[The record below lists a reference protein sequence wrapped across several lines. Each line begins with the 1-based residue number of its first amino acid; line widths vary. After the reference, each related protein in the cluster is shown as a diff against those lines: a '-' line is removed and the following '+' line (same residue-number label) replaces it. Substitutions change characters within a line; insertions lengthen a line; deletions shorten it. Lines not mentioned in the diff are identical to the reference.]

1 MRRIRQIEVG
11 GIVVGLA
18 MLDDAIDE
26 VREMHLAGADAI
38 AEVREM
44 HLAGADAIADELMKQ
59 ITIYNYVPRAAEAA
73 YRTALLR
80 EYEKKV
86 TP

>member
-1 MRRIRQIEVG
+1 MRRTRQIEVG
-11 GIVVGLA
+11 GIAVGLA

-26 VREMHLAGADAI
+26 VREMHLAGADA
-38 AEVREM
+38 V
-44 HLAGADAIADELMKQ
+44 ADELLKK
-59 ITIYNYVPRAAEAA
+59 IKIYNYVPRTAEAA
-73 YRTALLR
+73 YRTALLG

>member
-1 MRRIRQIEVG
+1 MAKKDRPCCVVEAMRQIRQIEVG

-26 VREMHLAGADAI
+26 VREMRLAGAD
-38 AEVREM
+38 R
-44 HLAGADAIADELMKQ
+44 IADELLKQ
-59 ITIYNYVPRAAEAA
+59 IKIYNYVPGTAEAA

>member
-1 MRRIRQIEVG
+1 MKRTMARDDKPCCVAEAMRRIRQIEVG

-38 AEVREM
+38 AN
-44 HLAGADAIADELMKQ
+44 ELLKKVK
-59 ITIYNYVPRAAEAA
+59 IYNYVPGAAEET
-73 YRTALLR
+73 YRAALLR
-80 EYEKKV
+80 EYEKR
-86 TP
+86 

>member
-1 MRRIRQIEVG
+1 MTERTKPCCAAEAMRRIRQIEVG
-11 GIVVGLA
+11 GIVVGLT

-38 AEVREM
+38 T
-44 HLAGADAIADELMKQ
+44 DELMKQ

-86 TP
+86 KP

>member
-1 MRRIRQIEVG
+1 
-11 GIVVGLA
+11 
-18 MLDDAIDE
+18 
-26 VREMHLAGADAI
+26 
-38 AEVREM
+38 M

>member
-11 GIVVGLA
+11 GIVVGLT
-18 MLDDAIDE
+18 MLDDAID
-26 VREMHLAGADAI
+26 
-38 AEVREM
+38 
-44 HLAGADAIADELMKQ
+44 DELMKQ
-59 ITIYNYVPRAAEAA
+59 ITIYNYVPEAA

>member
-1 MRRIRQIEVG
+1 MTERKKPCCAAEAMRRIRKIEVG
-11 GIVVGLA
+11 GVVVGLS

-26 VREMHLAGADAI
+26 VREMHLAGADS
-38 AEVREM
+38 
-44 HLAGADAIADELMKQ
+44 IADEILK
-59 ITIYNYVPRAAEAA
+59 IVKIYNYIPGPAEAA

>member
-1 MRRIRQIEVG
+1 MTERTKPCCAAEAMRRIRQIEVG
-11 GIVVGLA
+11 GIVVGLT
-18 MLDDAIDE
+18 MLD
-26 VREMHLAGADAI
+26 
-38 AEVREM
+38 
-44 HLAGADAIADELMKQ
+44 DAIADELMKQ

-86 TP
+86 KP